1 MALSVLPTI
10 AETETADLF
19 VELQLLFAARPA
31 PGRGA
36 GTTPG
41 HPESDRL
48 PPPEHGTAPGPEGLP
63 GEPVDTSKARPD
75 LGESAGLNRMAWAAA
90 G

>member
-19 VELQLLFAARPA
+19 VELQLLFAARPD

-36 GTTPG
+36 
-41 HPESDRL
+41 
-48 PPPEHGTAPGPEGLP
+48 GTAPGPEGLP